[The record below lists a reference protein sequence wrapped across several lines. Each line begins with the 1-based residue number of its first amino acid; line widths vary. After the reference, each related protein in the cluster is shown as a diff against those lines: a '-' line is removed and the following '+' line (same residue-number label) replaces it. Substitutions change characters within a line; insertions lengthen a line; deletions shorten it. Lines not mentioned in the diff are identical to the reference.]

1 MSSQRL
7 FLRVSAWS
15 PQDQAALRM
24 ATTPGLRRA
33 RAGRAAR
40 WRPATVRIMTEG
52 VGSFLGFLALSGV
65 AAAEAGLSALCT
77 EASVLDWITALI
89 ERRLTAYTIRFRVTG
104 LQRGCE
110 VMYPFSDWR
119 WLKEIVADLP
129 DGRQESR
136 RRKMH
141 QIRHSREL
149 LELGVRL
156 ITSAL
161 SGRYLRPHLRHVVA
175 RDGMMIALLA
185 SRPLRLKNFTD
196 LRLGRHLIRQEDG
209 RWRLLVPASETKN
222 GQSIEDILPEDIG
235 RLLDRYLAIDRPV
248 LLACGPTTAG
258 AQEDHLWISEDGL
271 PMTSTNVR
279 NRITLETFKAFGVAI
294 SPHRF
299 RDAGATTIA
308 LEMPAQMDMALA
320 LLGDRDPNTIAEHY
334 NMATTLQASLKLAE
348 SLEAMMRELGVRSR
362 LD

>member
-1 MSSQRL
+1 MSGQRL
-7 FLRVSAWS
+7 CLPVADWS
-15 PQDQAALRM
+15 PEDQAALRM

-40 WRPATVRIMTEG
+40 LKPATVRIMTEG

-65 AAAEAGLSALCT
+65 AAAEAGLSTLCT
-77 EASVLDWITALI
+77 EASVLDWITALM
-89 ERRLTAYTIRFRVTG
+89 ERRLTAHTIRFRVTG

-141 QIRHSREL
+141 QVRHSREL

-156 ITSAL
+156 ITSSL
-161 SGRYLRPHLRHVVA
+161 SGGYLRPHLRHVVG

-185 SRPLRLKNFTD
+185 SRPLRLKNFTG
-196 LRLGRHLIRQEDG
+196 LRLGRHLIRQEDC

-222 GQSIEDILPEDIG
+222 GQSIEDMLPEDIG
-235 RLLDRYLAIDRPV
+235 RLLDRYLAVDRPP
-248 LLACGPTTAG
+248 LLARRTPVG
-258 AQEDHLWISEDGL
+258 AAEDDHLWISEDGL
-271 PMTSTNVR
+271 PMSATNIR
-279 NRITLETFKAFGVAI
+279 SRITLETFKAFGVAI

-308 LEMPAQMDMALA
+308 LELPTQMDMALA